1 MILEDNKKA
10 YLDDGFVEAEHII
23 LCLAKILNQFGTSYD
38 DVPTEELWNLECTT
52 LIL

>member
-23 LCLAKILNQFGTSYD
+23 LCLAKILNQFGTSHD